1 MKRTV
6 IIPITIFL
14 IACGGGD
21 GENSPLS
28 QLKSQRDS
36 LIIVYDETGEQ
47 INLLDQRIAELDTT
61 IQTRRMLVST
71 QKIERQKFEH
81 FFEVHGVV
89 EAKKNAT
96 INADVPGVIKQ
107 IMVKEGQQVR
117 KGQSLVLLDTEVIK
131 KNIEEVETSY
141 DLAKTI
147 YERQENL
154 WKQQIGS
161 EIQYLEA
168 KNRKEGLQQKLNTLH
183 AQLKKSVI
191 SAPFSGTIDEIFPT
205 VGEMA
210 APQLPLLRLINLE
223 NAYIVS
229 DVSENYVSKVSSGN
243 YARVN
248 FSSLDNTWL
257 DARVS
262 RVGQYINP
270 NNRTFKVRIELDN
283 NDNRMLKPNL
293 LAIIRIM
300 DYKQDSAI
308 VVPSKFIQQDAGG
321 NNYLFIVENGS
332 TAKKVE
338 VVTGMS
344 YEGKTLIKS
353 GLKGDEEIVLEGAR
367 SIKDG
372 ETVEIKK

>member
-1 MKRTV
+1 MKTTV
-6 IIPITIFL
+6 IILIATFL
-14 IACGGGD
+14 IACGRGD
-21 GENSPLS
+21 GENSPLIEL
-28 QLKSQRDS
+28 QSQRDS
-36 LIIVYDETGEQ
+36 LVTVYDEVGEQ
-47 INLLDQRIAELDTT
+47 ISLLEQRIAELDTT

-89 EAKKNAT
+89 EAKKNAI
-96 INADVPGVIKQ
+96 INAEVPGTIKQ
-107 IMVKEGQQVR
+107 IMVNEGQHVR
-117 KGQSLVLLDTEVIK
+117 KGQSLVLLDMEVIR

-141 DLAKTI
+141 DLAKMV

-161 EIQYLEA
+161 EMQYLEA
-168 KNRKEGLQQKLNTLH
+168 KNRKEALEHKLSTLQ

-191 SAPFSGTIDEIFPT
+191 TAPFAGTIDEIFPK

-229 DVSENYVSKVSSGN
+229 DISENYVSKVRKGN

-257 DARVS
+257 DAKVS

-270 NNRTFKVRIELDN
+270 NNRTFKIRIELDN
-283 NDNRMLKPNL
+283 YDNKMLKPNL
-293 LAIIRIM
+293 LSIIRIR
-300 DYKQDSAI
+300 DFEQDSAI
-308 VVPSKFIQQDAGG
+308 VVPSKFIQQDAYG
-321 NNYLFIVENGS
+321 NNYMFIVENGS
-332 TAKKVE
+332 IAKKVG
-338 VVTGMS
+338 VVTGIS

-353 GLKGDEEIVLEGAR
+353 GLKGDEYIVLEGSR

-372 ETVEIKK
+372 EILEIKK

>member
-1 MKRTV
+1 MKRTI
-6 IIPITIFL
+6 IIPIAIFL
-14 IACGGGD
+14 VACGGGD

-36 LIIVYDETGEQ
+36 LISVYDEMGEQ
-47 INLLDQRIAELDTT
+47 ISLLEQRIAELDTT

-89 EAKKNAT
+89 EAKKNAI
-96 INADVPGVIKQ
+96 INAEVPGAIKQ
-107 IMVKEGQQVR
+107 IMVNEGQHVR

-131 KNIEEVETSY
+131 KNIEEIETSY
-141 DLAKTI
+141 DLAKTV

-161 EIQYLEA
+161 EMQYLQA
-168 KNRKEGLQQKLNTLH
+168 KNRKEALEHKLSALQ

-191 SAPFSGTIDEIFPT
+191 TAPFAGTIDEIFPK

-229 DVSENYVSKVSSGN
+229 DVSENYVSKVRKGN

-257 DARVS
+257 DAKVS

-293 LAIIRIM
+293 LSIIRIM
-300 DYKQDSAI
+300 DYEQDSAI
-308 VVPSKFIQQDAGG
+308 VVTSKFIQQDAKG

-332 TAKKVE
+332 TANKVE

-353 GLKGDEEIVLEGAR
+353 GLKGDEDIVLEGSR

-372 ETVEIKK
+372 EILEIKK

>member
-36 LIIVYDETGEQ
+36 LIIVYDKTGEQ
-47 INLLDQRIAELDTT
+47 ISLLEQRIAELDTT
-61 IQTRRMLVST
+61 TQTRRMLVST

-96 INADVPGVIKQ
+96 INAKVPGAIKQ
-107 IMVKEGQQVR
+107 ILVNEGQHVK
-117 KGQSLVLLDTEVIK
+117 KGQFLILLDTEVIK
-131 KNIEEVETSY
+131 RNIEEVETSY
-141 DLAKTI
+141 DLAKMV

-161 EIQYLEA
+161 EMQYLEA
-168 KNRKEGLQQKLNTLH
+168 KNRKKGLQQKLNTMQ

-191 SAPFSGTIDEIFPT
+191 TAPFAGTIDEIFPT

-229 DVSENYVSKVSSGN
+229 DISEYYVSKVKTGN

-248 FSSLDNTWL
+248 FSSLDNTWV
-257 DARVS
+257 DAKVS

-270 NNRTFKVRIELDN
+270 NNRTFKVRIELEN
-283 NDNRMLKPNL
+283 IWIVSKRYC
-293 LAIIRIM
+293 II
-300 DYKQDSAI
+300 
-308 VVPSKFIQQDAGG
+308 
-321 NNYLFIVENGS
+321 
-332 TAKKVE
+332 
-338 VVTGMS
+338 
-344 YEGKTLIKS
+344 
-353 GLKGDEEIVLEGAR
+353 GLNKIHCINPIGRL
-367 SIKDG
+367 
-372 ETVEIKK
+372 